1 MLTVPNLPLALPAVM
16 ILSMA
21 MAAHC
26 GAAEAKRV
34 SVAGAWGGCQVRVEC
49 LGAALRSCQKPKV
62 TNDNT

>member
-1 MLTVPNLPLALPAVM
+1 M

-21 MAAHC
+21 MAMAMSMAAHC
-26 GAAEAKRV
+26 GAVEAKRV